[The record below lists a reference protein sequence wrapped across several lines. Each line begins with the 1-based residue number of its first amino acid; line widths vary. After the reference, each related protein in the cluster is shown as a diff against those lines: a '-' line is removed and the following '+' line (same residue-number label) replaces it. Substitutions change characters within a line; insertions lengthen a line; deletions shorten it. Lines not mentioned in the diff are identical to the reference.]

1 MKINIRE
8 GNWRGELER
17 GIGKSDV
24 VVTSLLSDLLGLGYT
39 LFVDNWYTSLALF
52 DDLYENKTCVAGT
65 VRKSGLKLP
74 KSVTIEKSGR
84 GQFKVRRKENVL
96 VVRYQD
102 KKKSFHPQPCND

>member
-74 KSVTIEKSGR
+74 KSLQMKNQAEVSSRLEE
-84 GQFKVRRKENVL
+84 RKMCWL
-96 VVRYQD
+96 
-102 KKKSFHPQPCND
+102 

>member
-39 LFVDNWYTSLALF
+39 LFVDNWYASLALF

-74 KSVTIEKSGR
+74 KSLQMKNQAEVSSRLEE
-84 GQFKVRRKENVL
+84 RKMCWL
-96 VVRYQD
+96 
-102 KKKSFHPQPCND
+102 

>member
-39 LFVDNWYTSLALF
+39 LFVDNWYMSLALF

-74 KSVTIEKSGR
+74 KSLQMKNQAEVSSRLEE
-84 GQFKVRRKENVL
+84 RKMCWL
-96 VVRYQD
+96 
-102 KKKSFHPQPCND
+102 